1 MVKPPTDTAVIFP
14 PKKQAAQQSGKK
26 KSAGNST
33 PSDSCPGLAALLQS
47 DMLNLIHFTKKSL
60 NVKEIA
66 TNNYNSLPLP
76 DITGYSSQV
85 ALIRGGTAP
94 ARLNTYR
101 RSIGCPQTMQVY

>member
-47 DMLNLIHFTKKSL
+47 DMLNFIHFTNKLL
-60 NVKEIA
+60 NVKEIT
-66 TNNYNSLPLP
+66 TNNHNKLPLP
-76 DITGYSSQV
+76 DIPGYFPQV
-85 ALIRGGTAP
+85 ALI
-94 ARLNTYR
+94 
-101 RSIGCPQTMQVY
+101 